1 LNVFDEFYKAQGNSM
16 AMANSTVELRQSLAV
31 LSPYWWRCLFFSW
44 VVSLLVL
51 ASTVYMFEVYD
62 RVVNSRNTTTLLML
76 TLWVVMVYALME
88 ALDWS
93 RSETFRV
100 IGERWDKQLIP
111 RLLDVARRVRLQRED
126 LPPGQVLNDF
136 RILRDGLMNPVVSAA
151 MEAPISLVFLLV
163 LFTFH
168 PWLGWASLVGALV
181 QVGIT
186 FWNEKRNSV
195 VLREAGH
202 AAAAAQASV
211 EEALRHADVIAAMG
225 LEQALRQR
233 WGQWQSRLVKL
244 QAAASDSAG
253 IFQALSKFVQ
263 TLLGSLLLGLSAYL
277 LLRNE
282 LPGGGGLMI
291 LASVLGGRVLTPLV
305 QAVTQWRAVVQMHE
319 AWVRLSAALA
329 GHPALPP
336 SMPLPAPRGHLSV
349 ENVWVQAPDGG
360 ATLLRGVALSL
371 SPGQCLGV
379 IGPSGAGKTSL
390 ARVLVGMWPASQG
403 KVRLDGADLYAW
415 EKTEL
420 GPYMG
425 YLPQSVDLLEG
436 SLSQNIA
443 RFTEPNGTAMQD
455 VLALTELNELVNA
468 LPQGLDTQVGR
479 DGVRLSAGQRQRIG
493 LARALYGEPVLLVL
507 DEPNAHLDEEGE
519 RVLLRV
525 LAALK
530 TRGATVVLMTHRSAM
545 LAVTDQLLILRD
557 GATQAYGPR
566 DEVVRALQKAA
577 MAAQPGARA

>member
-1 LNVFDEFYKAQGNSM
+1 M
-16 AMANSTVELRQSLAV
+16 
-31 LSPYWWRCLFFSW
+31 
-44 VVSLLVL
+44 
-51 ASTVYMFEVYD
+51 
-62 RVVNSRNTTTLLML
+62 
-76 TLWVVMVYALME
+76 
-88 ALDWS
+88 
-93 RSETFRV
+93 
-100 IGERWDKQLIP
+100 
-111 RLLDVARRVRLQRED
+111 
-126 LPPGQVLNDF
+126 
-136 RILRDGLMNPVVSAA
+136 
-151 MEAPISLVFLLV
+151 
-163 LFTFH
+163 
-168 PWLGWASLVGALV
+168 
-181 QVGIT
+181 
-186 FWNEKRNSV
+186 
-195 VLREAGH
+195 
-202 AAAAAQASV
+202 
-211 EEALRHADVIAAMG
+211 
-225 LEQALRQR
+225 
-233 WGQWQSRLVKL
+233 
-244 QAAASDSAG
+244 
-253 IFQALSKFVQ
+253 
-263 TLLGSLLLGLSAYL
+263 
-277 LLRNE
+277 
-282 LPGGGGLMI
+282 
-291 LASVLGGRVLTPLV
+291 
-305 QAVTQWRAVVQMHE
+305 
-319 AWVRLSAALA
+319 
-329 GHPALPP
+329 
-336 SMPLPAPRGHLSV
+336 
-349 ENVWVQAPDGG
+349 
-360 ATLLRGVALSL
+360 ALSL

-390 ARVLVGMWPASQG
+390 ARALVGMWPASQG

>member
-1 LNVFDEFYKAQGNSM
+1 M

-100 IGERWDKQLIP
+100 MGERWDKQLIP

-253 IFQALSKFVQ
+253 IFQALTKFVQ

-390 ARVLVGMWPASQG
+390 ARALVGMWPASQG

-468 LPQGLDTQVGR
+468 LPQGLDTPVGR

>member
-1 LNVFDEFYKAQGNSM
+1 
-16 AMANSTVELRQSLAV
+16 
-31 LSPYWWRCLFFSW
+31 
-44 VVSLLVL
+44 
-51 ASTVYMFEVYD
+51 
-62 RVVNSRNTTTLLML
+62 
-76 TLWVVMVYALME
+76 ME

-100 IGERWDKQLIP
+100 MGERWDKQLIQ

>member
-1 LNVFDEFYKAQGNSM
+1 M

-100 IGERWDKQLIP
+100 MGERWDKQLIP

-253 IFQALSKFVQ
+253 IFQALTKFVQ

-390 ARVLVGMWPASQG
+390 ARALVGMWPASQG

>member
-1 LNVFDEFYKAQGNSM
+1 
-16 AMANSTVELRQSLAV
+16 
-31 LSPYWWRCLFFSW
+31 
-44 VVSLLVL
+44 
-51 ASTVYMFEVYD
+51 
-62 RVVNSRNTTTLLML
+62 
-76 TLWVVMVYALME
+76 
-88 ALDWS
+88 
-93 RSETFRV
+93 
-100 IGERWDKQLIP
+100 
-111 RLLDVARRVRLQRED
+111 
-126 LPPGQVLNDF
+126 
-136 RILRDGLMNPVVSAA
+136 
-151 MEAPISLVFLLV
+151 
-163 LFTFH
+163 
-168 PWLGWASLVGALV
+168 
-181 QVGIT
+181 
-186 FWNEKRNSV
+186 
-195 VLREAGH
+195 
-202 AAAAAQASV
+202 
-211 EEALRHADVIAAMG
+211 
-225 LEQALRQR
+225 
-233 WGQWQSRLVKL
+233 
-244 QAAASDSAG
+244 
-253 IFQALSKFVQ
+253 
-263 TLLGSLLLGLSAYL
+263 
-277 LLRNE
+277 
-282 LPGGGGLMI
+282 
-291 LASVLGGRVLTPLV
+291 
-305 QAVTQWRAVVQMHE
+305 
-319 AWVRLSAALA
+319 
-329 GHPALPP
+329 
-336 SMPLPAPRGHLSV
+336 LSV

-545 LAVTDQLLILRD
+545 LAVTDRLLILRD

>member
-1 LNVFDEFYKAQGNSM
+1 MS
-16 AMANSTVELRQSLAV
+16 MANSTVELRQSLAV

-100 IGERWDKQLIP
+100 MGERWDKQLIP

>member
-1 LNVFDEFYKAQGNSM
+1 MS
-16 AMANSTVELRQSLAV
+16 MANSTVELRLSLTV

-100 IGERWDKQLIP
+100 MGERWDKQLIP